1 MGEQPALAENL
12 LYQAP
17 GYPYIRVYFTNLL
30 DGRAVNTTVRPSAVS
45 RQGNSSNNTC
55 KIKKNLTP
63 RWVGGHQAHLPFGL
77 IYPKPSFNKVLWGT
91 YFVPSTVHT
100 KVKTSTPVCPQGA
113 PLTWQVNAALS
124 QRSTPP
130 AHSWP
135 QYLTDATGPWI
146 LRGVLLWLGHCAQ
159 LRWRGKQGQGLGASV
174 QIP

>member
-130 AHSWP
+130 S
-135 QYLTDATGPWI
+135 
-146 LRGVLLWLGHCAQ
+146 AQ
-159 LRWRGKQGQGLGASV
+159 LAGPS
-174 QIP
+174 I